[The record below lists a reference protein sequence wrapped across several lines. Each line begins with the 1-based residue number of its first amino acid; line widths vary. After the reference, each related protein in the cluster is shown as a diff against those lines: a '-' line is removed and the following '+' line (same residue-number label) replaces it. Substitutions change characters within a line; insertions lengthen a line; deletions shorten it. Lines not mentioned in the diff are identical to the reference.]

1 MRKKNKT
8 LAVFTLVVHKKKNGQ
23 LFGYSPYINEMDMWT
38 SHFDKVIV
46 VGNFSNS
53 KSIDKIESPYSHP
66 NISLVKVPVFNVK
79 SLYGIVK
86 LLIYLPLIIFRMAKV
101 MYQSDYFHFRCPS
114 NVSAVAAIV
123 QVFFPSIPKTT
134 KYAGNWDPNSNQP
147 IGYRF
152 QKWLLS
158 NTFLTKNMKV
168 LVYGEWE
175 NQSKSVV
182 PFMSATYKESEK
194 IEFKE
199 REYSGKLKFVFTGAM
214 VVGKRPMLT
223 IKIIEALIE
232 KGILVELHMFGDG
245 PLMNEIKLY
254 LSEKKLDNYVFIY
267 GNQPKEKIKAC
278 LLNAHFSILPSKS
291 EGWPKAIAEGMFF
304 GAIPISTKI
313 SCLPWILDYGKRGIL
328 IEANLEQAAATIL
341 ESINKGNKHLNVLSQ
356 NALRW
361 SQQYT
366 VDRLENK
373 ISKLTIV

>member
-1 MRKKNKT
+1 MRKNNKT

-23 LFGYSPYINEMDMWT
+23 LYGYSPYINEMNMWT

-53 KSIDKIESPYSHP
+53 ENIDKLESPYNHT
-66 NISLVKVPVFNVK
+66 NISLVKVPGFNVK
-79 SLYGIVK
+79 SVFSIAK
-86 LLIYLPLIIFRMAKV
+86 LFFYLPLIIFRMVRV

-114 NVSAVAAIV
+114 NVSAIAAIV
-123 QVFFPSIPKTT
+123 QVFFPRIPKTT
-134 KYAGNWDPNSNQP
+134 KYAGNWNPNSNQP
-147 IGYRF
+147 LGYRF

-168 LVYGEWE
+168 LVYGDWE

-182 PFMSATYKESEK
+182 PFMSATYTESEK
-194 IEFKE
+194 IEFKK
-199 REYSGKLKFVFTGAM
+199 REYSKKLKFVFTGAM

-232 KGILVELHMFGDG
+232 KGILAELHMFGDG
-245 PLMNEIKLY
+245 PLMNDIKLY
-254 LSEKKLDNYVFIY
+254 LNEKKLNNNVFIY
-267 GNQPKEKIKAC
+267 GNQPKEKVKTC
-278 LLNAHFSILPSKS
+278 LLDAHFSILPSKS

-304 GAIPISTKI
+304 GTIPISTKI
-313 SCLPWILDYGKRGIL
+313 SCLPWILDFGKRGIL
-328 IEANLEQAAATIL
+328 IEANLERAVETIL
-341 ESINKGNKHLNVLSQ
+341 ESIHKGNEHLNGLSH

-366 VDRLENK
+366 VDRLENE
-373 ISKLTIV
+373 ISKLTII